1 MTHLRTEVRDT
12 AKLLR
17 IMSIIS
23 CQLSFVH
30 RPLSFVHYQLS
41 FVHRPLSFVIWYFIQ
56 SRLQIFPKPIRIFQT
71 NI

>member
-23 CQLSFVH
+23 
-30 RPLSFVHYQLS
+30 YQLS